1 MIPSRGKK
9 THNRWRIYHRQ
20 CRCCISGRKYQAKK
34 RTGTNEQRVSKIRGR
49 RLVIHQWKIRP
60 SCHRAAGINKL
71 RKSGEELEELELDL
85 DPIAKTAKH
94 PSSSP
99 IRLVFA
105 SHHSYTYYSKKK
117 SPSFVFRLRRKESEI
132 RREILLKSSTNL
144 EEFRSKR
151 YYHRSSPIT
160 CQYYETIFNAMWN
173 FLRIVNLLHR
183 IIISDRCSVSKIYQ
197 NFGRNVPAD

>member
-34 RTGTNEQRVSKIRGR
+34 RTGTNEQRVSKIRGQ

-99 IRLVFA
+99 TIRLVFA

-117 SPSFVFRLRRKESEI
+117 SPSFVFRRHFDERKATRNFIKILDES
-132 RREILLKSSTNL
+132 RG
-144 EEFRSKR
+144 
-151 YYHRSSPIT
+151 
-160 CQYYETIFNAMWN
+160 
-173 FLRIVNLLHR
+173 
-183 IIISDRCSVSKIYQ
+183 ISL
-197 NFGRNVPAD
+197 